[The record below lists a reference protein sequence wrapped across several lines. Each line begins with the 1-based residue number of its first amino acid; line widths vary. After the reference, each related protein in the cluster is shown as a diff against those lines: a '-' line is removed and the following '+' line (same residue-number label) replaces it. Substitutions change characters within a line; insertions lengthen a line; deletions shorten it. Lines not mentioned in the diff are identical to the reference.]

1 MLETHYLDMRRAYV
15 VPIEYGGNVA
25 VFDFTYLLVN
35 GKVDLWVVE
44 DAKKKE
50 WPRKTLVLQ
59 PSHMHLVTDNIWV
72 AKGTSIKGKVILV
85 PKNLISPFLL
95 SLL

>member
-1 MLETHYLDMRRAYV
+1 MLVSFDVRSEEFNMMQLQVPRNAGDTLPRYEKGV
-15 VPIEYGGNVA
+15 VPIEYGENVA

-50 WPRKTLVLQ
+50 WSRKTLVLQ
-59 PSHMHLVTDNIWV
+59 PSHMHLVTDNI
-72 AKGTSIKGKVILV
+72 
-85 PKNLISPFLL
+85 
-95 SLL
+95 

>member
-50 WPRKTLVLQ
+50 WSRKTLVLQ
-59 PSHMHLVTDNIWV
+59 PSHVHLVTDNI
-72 AKGTSIKGKVILV
+72 
-85 PKNLISPFLL
+85 
-95 SLL
+95 